1 MHNNNKKKKDEREGM
16 GTDCQ
21 KVSGSWSCKHS
32 GPKPNLNEETDH
44 FARWPMSGHGSTGG
58 LLTVVC
64 ILCFTC
70 LTTVLLKEVF
80 VSALKC

>member
-1 MHNNNKKKKDEREGM
+1 MKGG

-21 KVSGSWSCKHS
+21 NVSESWSCKHS

-44 FARWPMSGHGSTGG
+44 LARWPMSGHGSTGG

-64 ILCFTC
+64 
-70 LTTVLLKEVF
+70 VF
-80 VSALKC
+80 LWFFFMCQHTSDDIFVKKRCSFRF